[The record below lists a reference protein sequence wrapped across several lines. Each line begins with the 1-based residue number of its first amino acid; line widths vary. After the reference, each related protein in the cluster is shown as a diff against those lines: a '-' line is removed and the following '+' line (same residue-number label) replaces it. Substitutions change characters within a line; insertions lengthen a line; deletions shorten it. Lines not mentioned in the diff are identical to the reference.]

1 MVWEVDK
8 PDNLAEQGAS
18 RARKFPHKMP
28 PPGGVVAAVHTLA
41 GLRLATR
48 LHPDDVDVV
57 EIRADAL
64 AAELPAVERAM
75 KAISLPILLTVRHPA
90 EGGVGALTVSE
101 RRALYHRLL
110 PRAAL
115 VDLEVRSLKILGD
128 ILTQARAL
136 KVRTV
141 ISTHFF
147 RTTPSLAKMLNLQ
160 RQAFRGGADIF
171 KLATLAPTASA
182 LARLLE
188 FTEGKAPGP
197 RAVMGMGSFGQVSRL
212 ALARAGSVLNYG
224 YLDQPNA
231 PGQWEARELKRLMVK
246 IMGPPAP

>member
-1 MVWEVDK
+1 M
-8 PDNLAEQGAS
+8 PGAGS
-18 RARKFPHKMP
+18 
-28 PPGGVVAAVHTLA
+28 VVAAVHTLA

-48 LHPDDVDVV
+48 LRPGDVDVV

-75 KAISLPILLTVRHPA
+75 KAIELPVLLTVRHPA
-90 EGGVGALTVSE
+90 EGGVGGLAVSE
-101 RRALYHRLL
+101 RRRLYRRLL
-110 PRAAL
+110 PHASL
-115 VDLEVRSLKILGD
+115 MDLEVRSLGILAD
-128 ILTQARAL
+128 ILAEARSRN
-136 KVRTV
+136 VGTV

-147 RTTPSLAKMLNLQ
+147 RTTPTLAKMLNLQ
-160 RQAFRGGADIF
+160 RQAFRGGADVF
-171 KLATLAPTASA
+171 KLAALTPTASA

-197 RAVMGMGSFGQVSRL
+197 RAVMGMGTFGQVSRL

-231 PGQWEARELKRLMVK
+231 PGQWEARELKRLVVAVMENTS
-246 IMGPPAP
+246 PS